1 MESIEAVAIAIP
13 AYHYAQRR
21 ETHSSHIWGS
31 GGNLRS
37 LHYGIQAQTPYDR
50 VMPLMAR

>member
-1 MESIEAVAIAIP
+1 VESIEAVAIAIT
-13 AYHYAQRR
+13 AYRYAQRR

-37 LHYGIQAQTPYDR
+37 VQYGIQEQTPYDR